1 MKLTLKSSYGCTAT
15 VTVKN
20 DGTARLVC
28 KCGGKKFHDKT
39 YATLRGA
46 KIAWGR
52 MG

>member
-1 MKLTLKSSYGCTAT
+1 MKITLKSSYGCTAT
-15 VTVKN
+15 VTVKP
-20 DGTARLVC
+20 DGSARLVC
-28 KCGGKKFHDKT
+28 KHLGKTFHDKI